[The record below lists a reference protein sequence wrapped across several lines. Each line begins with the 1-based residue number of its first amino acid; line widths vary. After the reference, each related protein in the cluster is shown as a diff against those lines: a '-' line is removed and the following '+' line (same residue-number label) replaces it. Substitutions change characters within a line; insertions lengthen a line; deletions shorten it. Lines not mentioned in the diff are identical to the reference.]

1 MKNFFSFVIKNPMIL
16 ALLFI
21 AIVFLPNAISAPPEG
36 VQRQYVATIGL
47 DLSPEGIEL
56 SILTHVSRNSAT
68 YNETY
73 IINSAT
79 AESIPRALYKI
90 ATVSGRQISLTHATS
105 IVVSEQIARQG
116 LHNFL
121 DYFYRN
127 DTIANDTFVIC
138 AMNSTAK
145 ELLAFEKDRVNS
157 TGYGLE
163 ELLAY
168 NSQNTFFVNS
178 DVENFYKGYF
188 SPTKTSVVA
197 LATLEKNTDN
207 EQVLQG
213 GGSSG
218 EGASA
223 AQNESK
229 RIKSAGTLGL
239 LKAGRLVDTMTEDDI
254 FGYNLV
260 NNQTHN
266 IYLRINNFS
275 DELFENATVDFNI
288 VTNKVAYISSFENG
302 RPVFTLNS
310 LVSLALQ
317 SATADEVKKEYFL
330 NSVNPLSQK
339 MKEAVVQK
347 LRGAFSS
354 FMQKII
360 ANKTDVFGVYTTLN
374 NQHKKEFQA
383 WLQNL
388 QDPENFLAYVEY
400 RMNPNPILTT

>member
-127 DTIANDTFVIC
+127 ETIANDTFVIC

-145 ELLAFEKDRVNS
+145 DLLAFEKDRVNS

-347 LRGAFSS
+347 LRGSFSS

>member
-239 LKAGRLVDTMTEDDI
+239 LQAGRLVDTMTEDDI

-388 QDPENFLAYVEY
+388 QDPENFLAYLEY

>member
-1 MKNFFSFVIKNPMIL
+1 MKKFLSFVISNPMVL

-47 DLSPEGIEL
+47 DLAPEGIEL

-90 ATVSGRQISLTHATS
+90 GTVSGRQISLTHATS
-105 IVVSEQIARQG
+105 IAVSEEIARQG

-127 DTIANDTFVIC
+127 ETIANDTFVIC
-138 AMNSTAK
+138 AIGTTAK
-145 ELLAFEKDRVNS
+145 ELLSFEKDRVNS

-163 ELLAY
+163 ELLAF

-188 SPTKTSVVA
+188 GPTKTSVVA
-197 LATLEKNTDN
+197 LAELEKNTDN

-218 EGASA
+218 QGASA
-223 AQNESK
+223 SQQESK

-239 LKAGRLVDTMTEDDI
+239 LKAGRLVATMTEDDI

-266 IYLRINNFS
+266 IYLQINNFS
-275 DELFENATVDFNI
+275 DDLFDNATVDFNI
-288 VTNKVAYISSFENG
+288 TTNKVAYLSSFENG

-317 SATADEVKKEYFL
+317 SVVANEIKQEYFL
-330 NSVNPLSQK
+330 NNTTPLSSK
-339 MKEAVVQK
+339 MKETIVQK
-347 LRGAFSS
+347 LRASFAS
-354 FMQKII
+354 FMEKII
-360 ANKTDVFGVYTTLN
+360 ASKTDVFGVFTTFN
-374 NQHKKEFQA
+374 NQHKTEFQK
-383 WLQNL
+383 WLSSL
-388 QDPENFLAYVEY
+388 EDPENFLAYVEY

>member
-1 MKNFFSFVIKNPMIL
+1 MIL

-127 DTIANDTFVIC
+127 ETIANDTFVIC

-145 ELLAFEKDRVNS
+145 DLLAFEKDRVNS

-374 NQHKKEFQA
+374 NQHKKDSVHTGSF
-383 WLQNL
+383 
-388 QDPENFLAYVEY
+388 FC
-400 RMNPNPILTT
+400 I

>member
-1 MKNFFSFVIKNPMIL
+1 MIL

>member
-1 MKNFFSFVIKNPMIL
+1 MIL

-127 DTIANDTFVIC
+127 ETIANDTFVIC

-145 ELLAFEKDRVNS
+145 DLLAFEKDRVNS

>member
-127 DTIANDTFVIC
+127 ETIANDTFVIC

-145 ELLAFEKDRVNS
+145 DLLAFEKDRVNS